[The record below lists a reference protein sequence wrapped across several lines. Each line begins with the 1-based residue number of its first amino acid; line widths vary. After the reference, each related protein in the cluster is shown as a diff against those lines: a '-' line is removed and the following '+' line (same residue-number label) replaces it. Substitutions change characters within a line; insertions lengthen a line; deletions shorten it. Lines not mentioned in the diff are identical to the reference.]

1 MKRLSQVYTNTLVEV
16 LILEGRGSSKDG
28 KKFTEHL
35 VLNYFNH
42 PEKNIFKDEGIDA
55 QRHQVIWLRSRRG
68 RVKAKRA
75 QI

>member
-1 MKRLSQVYTNTLVEV
+1 MER
-16 LILEGRGSSKDG
+16 
-28 KKFTEHL
+28 KFTEHL